1 MSTTQTQGQ
10 AHTQAGPPPLSRA
23 GGVLLIL
30 GTLLSW
36 SSIPLFLKFF
46 ARPDAGTGA
55 ALIDAWTANGW
66 RYGLSALFWLPLLGV
81 AWAKGRLPRAIFAAA
96 LVPTIFNVIGQTCF
110 AWCPY
115 FLDPGFFT
123 FVFRVQIVFVAFG
136 AYLMFPGER
145 AALRSGTFWLGALLV
160 AGGSAGLVWFGRGV
174 GTGHSWWAIALA
186 VASGGLFAGYGL
198 AVRRFMHQYPAVL
211 AFGIICQYTAACV
224 VVMMLALGRERGA
237 DVFRFDGF
245 QWTMLVAS
253 AMIGI
258 ALSHVAYYAA
268 IQRLGVSVSMGI
280 IQLQPVLT
288 AAASV
293 LLGWETLAPL
303 QWLCG
308 AVGVGGAILVLRAGS
323 RKSPPSTPSATAAVH
338 APTLTDEK
346 ADDLAAEPTA
356 S

>member
-1 MSTTQTQGQ
+1 MPTRNAAATAPTS
-10 AHTQAGPPPLSRA
+10 A

-36 SSIPLFLKFF
+36 ASIPLFLKFF
-46 ARPDAGTGA
+46 ARPDPVTGV

-66 RYGLSALFWLPLLGV
+66 RYGMSAVFWLPLLAV
-81 AWAKGRLPRAIFAAA
+81 AFYKGKLPRAIFVAAA
-96 LVPTIFNVIGQTCF
+96 VPTVFNVAGQTCF

-123 FVFRVQIVFVAFG
+123 FVFRVQIVFVALG
-136 AYLMFPGER
+136 AYMLFPGER
-145 AALRSGTFWLGALLV
+145 AALRSARFWVGAALVV
-160 AGGSAGLVWFGRGV
+160 AGSTGLVIFGKGL
-174 GTGHSWWAIALA
+174 GSGHSLWAIALA

-198 AVRRFMHQYPAVL
+198 GVRYFMHQYPAVL
-211 AFGIICQYTAACV
+211 AFGIICQYTAVCV
-224 VVMMLALGRERGA
+224 VAMMLVLGTDHGG
-237 DVFRFDGF
+237 VVLTFSGF
-245 QWTMLVAS
+245 NWLVLVAS
-253 AMIGI
+253 SMIGI

-293 LLGWETLAPL
+293 LFGWEQLAPL
-303 QWLCG
+303 QWVSG
-308 AVGVGGAILVLRAGS
+308 VVGVGGAVLVLMAGK
-323 RKSPPSTPSATAAVH
+323 KSGPAPPSAPVTP
-338 APTLTDEK
+338 PTSDLQSEG